1 MVPPTNETNYLIF
14 TCTAYALYDLL
25 SFKIYLNPGL
35 WMWLSGLVIRWG
47 LQTAHAKLEA
57 GGTRSRAKAGERQD
71 FFFLNQEG
79 ILLLFQK

>member
-1 MVPPTNETNYLIF
+1 MVPPTSETNYLIF

-57 GGTRSRAKAGERQD
+57 GGMRSRAKAGERQD